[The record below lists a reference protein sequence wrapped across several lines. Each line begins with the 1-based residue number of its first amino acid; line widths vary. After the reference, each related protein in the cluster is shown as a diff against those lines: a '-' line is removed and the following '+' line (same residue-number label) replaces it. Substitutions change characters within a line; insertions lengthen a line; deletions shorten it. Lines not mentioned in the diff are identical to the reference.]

1 MISILI
7 WLLVVVFH
15 STTISNI
22 LKTQNSKLQALNL
35 VEIRISLG
43 ASSGSLCY
51 LWSRCIFFVYYN
63 APSIFIC
70 LTNFY
75 DWQMNAKIHSYIHFL
90 LRIELLYFFNNW
102 FHTKAIYIYINIYR
116 SGQSACPMLIGCA
129 WGCKTSE
136 VRPVFQARI
145 IYVVRKKKNI
155 RSVNFEL
162 L

>member
-1 MISILI
+1 MRKSKNLISILI

-35 VEIRISLG
+35 MEIRISLG

-102 FHTKAIYIYINIYR
+102 FHTKAIYIYISIY
-116 SGQSACPMLIGCA
+116 IGLGNLHALCWLGVLGGA
-129 WGCKTSE
+129 KPL
-136 VRPVFQARI
+136 RYALFFRRA
-145 IYVVRKKKNI
+145 
-155 RSVNFEL
+155 
-162 L
+162 